1 MYLIE
6 ILVPLPQGNARGPL
20 ERIRQELTATFGG
33 VTMHVTAP
41 AEGLWQSPGGVEQD
55 RIVAVE
61 VMAKDLERVWW
72 VAYRQEL
79 EARLNQDE
87 IVIRSSVIERL

>member
-1 MYLIE
+1 MHLIE
-6 ILVPLPQGNARGPL
+6 ILVPIPNGNARAPL

-41 AEGLWQSPGGVEQD
+41 AEGLWQSPGGAERD
-55 RIVAVE
+55 RIVMVE

-72 VAYRQEL
+72 AAYRKEL

-87 IVIRSSVIERL
+87 VVIRSSVIERL